1 MKRLVLF
8 ISFITITT
16 LNVMAQK
23 KITQTAGRTQLG
35 EFAPEFARLNDD
47 ILFGEV
53 WSRNDL
59 LSLRDRS
66 LVTLTS
72 LISQGITDS
81 SLTYHLQEAK
91 KNGITR
97 TEISEIITHIAFY
110 AGWPKAW
117 AAFRQAKEVWKEDTS
132 LEDAKIR
139 FQQEMIFPIGEPN
152 TAYAQYFK
160 GNSYLARISSEQV
173 PIANVTFE
181 PGCRNNWH
189 IHHATKGG
197 GQMLIG
203 VAGRGWYQ
211 EWGKSAQEILPGTVI
226 HIPAG
231 VKHWHGAAA
240 DSWFAHLAFEIEG
253 ENASNEWLEPVSDAV
268 YEKINKYHF
277 SVIKRIADVIPH
289 SNDGDENLKNGYNSP
304 KSGMSEYK

>member
-1 MKRLVLF
+1 
-8 ISFITITT
+8 
-16 LNVMAQK
+16 MAQK
-23 KITQTAGRTQLG
+23 KIVQTAGRAQLG

-117 AAFRQAKEVWKEDTS
+117 AAFRQAKEVWKEGTS
-132 LEDAKIR
+132 LEDAKSR

-152 TAYAQYFK
+152 TAYAKYFK

-211 EWGKSAQEILPGTVI
+211 EWGKPAQEILPGTVI

-240 DSWFAHLAFEIEG
+240 NSWFAHLAFEIEG
-253 ENASNEWLEPVSDAV
+253 ENTSNEWLEPVSDAE
-268 YEKINKYHF
+268 YEK
-277 SVIKRIADVIPH
+277 V
-289 SNDGDENLKNGYNSP
+289 NGQ
-304 KSGMSEYK
+304 

>member
-1 MKRLVLF
+1 MKQFLICSLF
-8 ISFITITT
+8 AMTT
-16 LNVMAQK
+16 LHVMAQK
-23 KITQTAGRTQLG
+23 KIVQTAGRTQLG

-53 WSRNDL
+53 WSRNDR

-117 AAFRQAKEVWKEDTS
+117 AAFRLAKEVWQEDTS
-132 LEDAKIR
+132 LEDAKAR

-160 GNSYLARISSEQV
+160 GNSYLARISNEQV

-197 GQMLIG
+197 GQMLIS

-211 EWGKSAQEILPGTVI
+211 EWGKSAQEILPGTVV

-253 ENASNEWLEPVSDAV
+253 ENAANEWLEPVSDET
-268 YEKINKYHF
+268 YEKVN
-277 SVIKRIADVIPH
+277 
-289 SNDGDENLKNGYNSP
+289 E
-304 KSGMSEYK
+304 